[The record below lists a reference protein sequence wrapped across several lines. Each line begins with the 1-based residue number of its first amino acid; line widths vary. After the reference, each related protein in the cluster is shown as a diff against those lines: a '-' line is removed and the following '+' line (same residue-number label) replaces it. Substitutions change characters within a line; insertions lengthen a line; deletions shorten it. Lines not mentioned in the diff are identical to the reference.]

1 MTPMPQDARVHR
13 GVACAARLARGG
25 SSRSRCVSSTGAV
38 IAVLLA
44 LFLLT
49 PSSHAGSLVRRG
61 GFRELSVEPTD
72 AAAGVE
78 LPDVF
83 LIAGSDSVRVDG
95 EALSR
100 GVDYEID
107 YDLGT
112 VVVMSAIPDDGTV
125 TITYRFIPLNLK

>member
-1 MTPMPQDARVHR
+1 MTLMPQDARVR
-13 GVACAARLARGG
+13 CGTASAACLARGG
-25 SSRSRCVSSTGAV
+25 SPRSWCVSSVGV
-38 IAVLLA
+38 VLAVLVV

-49 PSSHAGSLVRRG
+49 PASQAGSLVRRG
-61 GFRELSVEPTD
+61 GFRELSVQPAD
-72 AAAGVE
+72 AMAGVE

-95 EALSR
+95 EALTR

-112 VVVMSAIPDDGTV
+112 VAVMSAIPDDGIV
-125 TITYRFIPLNLK
+125 TNISE